1 MTERD
6 RLRELMEPAAP
17 RLSDAAAARL
27 EARVEAALTGST
39 RRRAPRWAFAAV
51 PALLALLALAWL
63 RPWQAEAPAPEAAGY
78 YVMSEEDY
86 LRALADYQASGG
98 SLDSVLTV
106 EADED
111 ASDLEFDHDTWSD
124 EDWKLFQSELENF
137 QLTDNGGKR

>member
-1 MTERD
+1 MTEND
-6 RLRELMEPAAP
+6 RLRKLLEPEAP
-17 RLSDAAAARL
+17 RLSSAAASRL
-27 EARVEAALTGST
+27 DARVEAALAGPAA
-39 RRRAPRWAFAAV
+39 RRTPRWAFAAA

-63 RPWQAEAPAPEAAGY
+63 RPWQGETLAPEAAGY
-78 YVMSEEDY
+78 FVMSEEDY

-111 ASDLEFDHDTWSD
+111 ASDLDFDHDNWSD